1 MSVPGDTQETRMPAV
16 PATWSETQRQ
26 ATLDTLAHQFH
37 MTITEEEVFQAAT
50 LFFALL
56 RDGAFVE
63 QGKIVARMQEE
74 LARAQA
80 FPPEATGRLA

>member
-1 MSVPGDTQETRMPAV
+1 MSVPGDTQETH
-16 PATWSETQRQ
+16 ATAAPTRWNEAQRQ
-26 ATLDTLAHQFH
+26 AALDALAHQFH

-63 QGKIVARMQEE
+63 QGKIVARMREE
-74 LARAQA
+74 LTRAQA
-80 FPPEATGRLA
+80 SPSETTGRLA